1 VAMNAENNRTPFDLP
16 EAESELVAGYHTE
29 YSAMKFAFFM
39 LAEYSAMLVN
49 CCLLVT
55 LFFGGWTLAM
65 FGYGLT
71 SSVLRHWG
79 IAGGILGTMI
89 FVVKVMS
96 FMMVYIWFRATFPR
110 FRFDQLMDLGWKW
123 MIPLALGNIFVT
135 GIFIL
140 AGQERLMYWI
150 GVVVI
155 AAVVYY
161 MKPKR
166 VHASRVSA
174 A

>member
-1 VAMNAENNRTPFDLP
+1 MN
-16 EAESELVAGYHTE
+16 
-29 YSAMKFAFFM
+29 FAFFM
-39 LAEYSAMLVN
+39 IAEYSAMLVN
-49 CCLLVT
+49 CCLMVT

-79 IAGGILGTMI
+79 VMGGLLGTLI
-89 FVVKVMS
+89 FFVKVMA

-123 MIPLALGNIFVT
+123 MIPVALGNIFFT
-135 GIFIL
+135 AIFIL

-150 GVVVI
+150 GLGTIGLAAMYLFKPAKKRESASSGKVI
-155 AAVVYY
+155 
-161 MKPKR
+161 
-166 VHASRVSA
+166 HAS
-174 A
+174 